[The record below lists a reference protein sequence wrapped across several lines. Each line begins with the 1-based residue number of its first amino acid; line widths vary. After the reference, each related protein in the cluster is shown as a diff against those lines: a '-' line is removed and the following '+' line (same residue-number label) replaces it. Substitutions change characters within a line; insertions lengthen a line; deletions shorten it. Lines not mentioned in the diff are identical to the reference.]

1 LFKNRSLRPIGIR
14 LAVAAFFAVFVV
26 GGSQALAVPTGT
38 ASTSWDPNPPTR
50 PSVGQTVTFTVT
62 PTWDGA
68 EGTAVW
74 NFGDGATATGLS
86 VTHAYGTAGPKG
98 ATVTLTNGDV
108 PAEVS
113 DAIPVL
119 VVVNAVPVAGFSWSP
134 LGAITGQDVRFVSNS
149 DDAGGGIAQYQW
161 DFGDGVTDERPSP
174 VHPFGSSG
182 IKRVTLT
189 VTDAYGATDTEMH
202 DILVQDPVIVGAPPN
217 KPPVAT
223 FVFGPRSPR
232 VGDPVEFSSSA
243 IDPEGKL
250 RSQTWDLDGDGQ
262 FDDARGD
269 DVVYTFVRPGE
280 QTVRLRVEDEGGA
293 AAVRERTVTV
303 QAKPRARAGF
313 LNPSPV
319 ISLNGQILG
328 NGSRIKLLRVRGPNK
343 ALVTVRCKG
352 KSCPAPHRRKR
363 IKGSS
368 VRFKTYERFLR
379 AGVKVEILVRKPS
392 MIGSYTRY
400 TIRAKKFPKRVN
412 RCLPPGS
419 EKPQRRCT

>member
-1 LFKNRSLRPIGIR
+1 M
-14 LAVAAFFAVFVV
+14 
-26 GGSQALAVPTGT
+26 
-38 ASTSWDPNPPTR
+38 
-50 PSVGQTVTFTVT
+50 
-62 PTWDGA
+62 
-68 EGTAVW
+68 
-74 NFGDGATATGLS
+74 
-86 VTHAYGTAGPKG
+86 
-98 ATVTLTNGDV
+98 
-108 PAEVS
+108 
-113 DAIPVL
+113 
-119 VVVNAVPVAGFSWSP
+119 
-134 LGAITGQDVRFVSNS
+134 
-149 DDAGGGIAQYQW
+149 
-161 DFGDGVTDERPSP
+161 
-174 VHPFGSSG
+174 HPFAAPGSHS
-182 IKRVTLT
+182 VTLT
-189 VTDAYGATDTEMH
+189 VTDAFGATDTETNEWSSARCLSA
-202 DILVQDPVIVGAPPN
+202 IPVN

-223 FVFGPRSPR
+223 FVFGPRSPS

-293 AAVRERTVTV
+293 AAVKERTVTV